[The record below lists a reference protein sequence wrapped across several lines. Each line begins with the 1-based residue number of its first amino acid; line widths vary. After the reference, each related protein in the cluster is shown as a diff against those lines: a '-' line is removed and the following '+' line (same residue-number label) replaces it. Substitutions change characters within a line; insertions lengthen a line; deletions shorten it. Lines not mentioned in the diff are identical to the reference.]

1 MKDTPLI
8 VQSDRS
14 LLLDVHHRDSEACR
28 SDLIRFCELVKSP
41 EHMHTYTITAL
52 SLYTASA
59 LGIGVDYIL
68 ERLEFWSR
76 FPIAESVRF
85 YVEDMATRWGKVV
98 LTEGDDPS
106 YYILSVDSPRIKAE
120 LAGRPA
126 VAKLLQNRDER
137 SFVINAY
144 HRGEVK
150 LQLIKVGWPVDDRI
164 PLKGG
169 EPMDIALRNETST
182 GLPLSVRP
190 YQEQAANALL
200 GDMGPGTGFGVIVM
214 PCGSG
219 KTIVGMRIMERL
231 ATRTLIVTTNV
242 AAVRQWR
249 DELLDKTDLT
259 EEMIGEYTGDRKEVR
274 PITICT
280 YQVLTW
286 RKEKDGPFLHLDLLT
301 NGQWGLVIY
310 DEVHMLPAPIFKVTA
325 ELQAIHRL
333 GLTATLVREDGR
345 EEEVF
350 SLVGPKRFD
359 VPWSELQ
366 AQGFIATAYCH
377 EIRIEL
383 PQELEIP
390 YAIANKRQKYR
401 IASENPRKLEVIQ
414 ALIEHHP
421 EDFILIIGQYL
432 DQLREIADLVGAP
445 LITGSTPNARR
456 EELYH
461 SFREGT
467 TRILV
472 VSKVANFAIDLPDA
486 SVAIQVSGSWGSRSE
501 EAQRLGRILRP
512 KNRSSF
518 FYSIITQFSSEEEF
532 AANRQK
538 FLAEQG
544 YAYEVEVWPH

>member
-345 EEEVF
+345 E
-350 SLVGPKRFD
+350 
-359 VPWSELQ
+359 
-366 AQGFIATAYCH
+366 
-377 EIRIEL
+377 
-383 PQELEIP
+383 
-390 YAIANKRQKYR
+390 
-401 IASENPRKLEVIQ
+401 
-414 ALIEHHP
+414 
-421 EDFILIIGQYL
+421 
-432 DQLREIADLVGAP
+432 
-445 LITGSTPNARR
+445 
-456 EELYH
+456 
-461 SFREGT
+461 
-467 TRILV
+467 
-472 VSKVANFAIDLPDA
+472 
-486 SVAIQVSGSWGSRSE
+486 
-501 EAQRLGRILRP
+501 
-512 KNRSSF
+512 
-518 FYSIITQFSSEEEF
+518 
-532 AANRQK
+532 
-538 FLAEQG
+538 
-544 YAYEVEVWPH
+544 